1 MIGRKAKVKVNLPK
15 SATRGWICFAG
26 LISYM
31 ISLYFIRIYNIN
43 NSLGAVIAG
52 LALVIPIV
60 ALEYLKLKTYERPST
75 GLNFKVKNK
84 LDVERVLIK
93 LIGLYST
100 LGLVAFLY

>member
-1 MIGRKAKVKVNLPK
+1 MIGRKAKVKITLPK

-43 NSLGAVIAG
+43 NSLGAIVAG
-52 LALVIPIV
+52 LALIIPII
-60 ALEYLKLKTYERPST
+60 ALEYLTLKTYARPST
-75 GLNFKVKNK
+75 GLNFKLKNK
-84 LDVERVLIK
+84 LNVERVLIK

-100 LGLVAFLY
+100 LGLAAFL